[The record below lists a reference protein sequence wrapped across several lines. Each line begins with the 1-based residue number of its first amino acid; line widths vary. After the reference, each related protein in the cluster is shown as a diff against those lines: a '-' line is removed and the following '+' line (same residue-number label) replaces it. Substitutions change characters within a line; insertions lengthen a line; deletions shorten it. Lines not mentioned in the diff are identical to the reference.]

1 MLSNWSEMVHKLL
14 ANISMFTLSLWT
26 YELVIQ
32 LGTKYFCLAIPVINY
47 FKAPLFTS
55 VCQCITV
62 LLNSR
67 KSFSCNPC
75 FRLLLLRLLCWSPNM
90 FFCQLTYI
98 SCKFLYSKSTLF
110 LCLVIKSTIF
120 THNHLKLSFETID
133 TWLTM
138 FVSISVNEFWKS
150 EIWRGWKGKW
160 IKFMRTWL
168 WHQTNGWPST
178 HFQTFVS
185 TLYVKDF
192 HFKAGVWKRKVG
204 LHEIPLLLSVVC
216 E

>member
-1 MLSNWSEMVHKLL
+1 MKR
-14 ANISMFTLSLWT
+14 
-26 YELVIQ
+26 
-32 LGTKYFCLAIPVINY
+32 YFCLAIPVINY

-75 FRLLLLRLLCWSPNM
+75 FRLLLLRPMCWSPNM

-98 SCKFLYSKSTLF
+98 SCKFLCSKSTLF
-110 LCLVIKSTIF
+110 LCLSLKALYSHTITWNF
-120 THNHLKLSFETID
+120 HLKQLTH
-133 TWLTM
+133 WLTM

-160 IKFMRTWL
+160 IKFLRTWL

-192 HFKAGVWKRKVG
+192 HFKAGVWRRKVG